1 MKYYQAKVNQSAK
14 IICSRLE
21 AANQVYDQIQKLEE
35 NPLYLNHNRI
45 QDLTKEFQ
53 DQIDKPL
60 GILNQIALIKED
72 EFYLDIEGYYFF
84 NWKWILIN
92 QDEKLHS
99 SFGNWKRNLLI
110 LEKIVSNFVT

>member
-1 MKYYQAKVNQSAK
+1 LLTSCIDKTENLSLEVDHSLVGDFAMMKYYQAKVNQSAK
-14 IICSRLE
+14 IICLRLE

-60 GILNQIALIKED
+60 IILNQIAEIKED
-72 EFYLDIEGYYFF
+72 ESYLNIEKYYF
-84 NWKWILIN
+84 
-92 QDEKLHS
+92 
-99 SFGNWKRNLLI
+99 
-110 LEKIVSNFVT
+110 